1 MNQKKTRGQKKRK
14 YVFCRI
20 GGKDKTEVHLTGRM
34 EYVRETVVV
43 VAMVVDRERVRDRRG
58 RARVGRVG
66 VSGGGEKGRG
76 GGGRVH
82 GVRGK
87 GRD

>member
-1 MNQKKTRGQKKRK
+1 MRQKKTRGQKKRK

-20 GGKDKTEVHLTGRM
+20 GGKDKTEVHFTGRI
-34 EYVRETVVV
+34 EIVGENVVMV
-43 VAMVVDRERVRDRRG
+43 TMVVDWERVRDRRG

-76 GGGRVH
+76 GGGRVR